1 MEKGRVRQERE
12 APAMV
17 SVTSTLRLLVA
28 LSALFA
34 SGTAAAAANG
44 DDERHYATFLRTI
57 NPHLQVHQSI
67 SYAHSLMVDAERAKL
82 DPRLIVALVTVES
95 HWHPDAISP
104 VGARGL
110 GQLMPETAAIL
121 RVNAWDPSQNIR
133 GAATYLR
140 AMLDHFSGQGE
151 NMLPYAIG
159 AYNAG
164 PRAVDRY
171 HGIPPYTETQNY
183 VRKVLAMWRTIKLRL
198 GAAFADRN
206 QAAPVTETPD
216 GKLWLENTNASAL
229 AVSETA
235 TAALPA
241 DAPDA
246 TLPPEDAP
254 PAP

>member
-1 MEKGRVRQERE
+1 M
-12 APAMV
+12 PT
-17 SVTSTLRLLVA
+17 VTSTLRLFAALVA
-28 LSALFA
+28 LYV
-34 SGTAAAAANG
+34 SGTAVAAANG

-57 NPHLQVHQSI
+57 NPHLQIHESQ
-67 SYAHSLMVDAERAKL
+67 SYAHSLMVDAERTKL

-110 GQLMPETAAIL
+110 GQLMPETAAVL

-140 AMLDHFSGQGE
+140 AMLNHFAGKGA

-183 VRKVLAMWRTIKLRL
+183 VRKVLTMWRTVKLRL
-198 GAAFADRN
+198 RTAFADSA
-206 QAAPVTETPD
+206 QAAPVAETPD

-229 AVSETA
+229 AVSEPAPVVPA
-235 TAALPA
+235 TAPAATLPPA
-241 DAPDA
+241 DAPA
-246 TLPPEDAP
+246 AAVP